1 MPYDDIDGLILAD
14 LNTQPN
20 IDVAIDGADEC
31 DTQLNLVCTLLLPY
45 HYHITLTYNCIC
57 DTTVD

>member
-1 MPYDDIDGLILAD
+1 MTHAKSHNCHVANNSLLIANMIDGLILAD

-31 DTQLNLVCTLLLPY
+31 DSQLNLVTSIMLR
-45 HYHITLTYNCIC
+45 
-57 DTTVD
+57 